1 MEDFMGSVIAG
12 ILLSILFIVV
22 IALIIRA
29 IVLWYWKVN
38 ERLYEMQRT
47 NKLLLEIRDLLEQ
60 GNAVSGLVGNEVIKL
75 NNKVERKETLPDL

>member
-60 GNAVSGLVGNEVIKL
+60 GNEVIKL